1 MADYV
6 SSSFKDAGIPSVE
19 IFNLDVLLN
28 YPSSPPTLTVKNP
41 SGQITY
47 TAPLTEDI
55 LDFDA
60 TSDTPWRNHTFHGYA
75 PSGSVSAK
83 AVYVNYGRPSDFD
96 LLESAGINVEGK
108 IVIVRYGQ
116 CFRGLKVMNAQDRG
130 ALGVLIYSD
139 PMDDGF
145 EFGETYPDGPWRSE
159 TSVQRGS
166 VQFNS
171 ICAGDPMRADKRY
184 AEMGED
190 LTSLCGVEDYTSLIP
205 SIPSIPISYGDA
217 QPILAQLGGTAAE
230 DFGDDWVGALPITY
244 TTGPS
249 TSIVSMTTDNEF
261 KVTSIPN
268 VIGKVP
274 GSLPSS
280 EDHPVLLGN
289 HRDAWVF
296 GAADPNSGTASLIE
310 VAKGLGHLV
319 KSGWQPQH
327 TIYLLSW
334 SGEEYGL
341 LGSTGWAELNF
352 EEISNASAYINV
364 DTVVSGDELTVSATP
379 ALATLWEGVMAD
391 LDGHVAFKN
400 GPSGNVLDANV
411 NAPINADDAIGT
423 LGSGSDYTVFLDH
436 FGIASLDF
444 EFNSPAGTYGVY
456 HSIYDSFDWIDN
468 YGGIDREKGS
478 SFELM
483 AGAAKMWGVLALRLA
498 DNDGGV
504 LPFDHEK
511 QGAALVKYSAAV
523 DGSGLDLSELNAN
536 IDAYLKVAE
545 SVAEEMKSDFV
556 DLKDLN
562 ARLSLTERSFLSSEG
577 LPGRGWMK
585 HVLQAPGFY
594 LGYAAMAFP
603 GVQQAIDDGDLDLA
617 QQQVAVVAECVDKAA
632 KFLKG

>member
-1 MADYV
+1 MADYL
-6 SSSFKDAGIPSVE
+6 SSAFKDAGIESVE
-19 IFNLDVLLN
+19 TFELDVLLN
-28 YPSSPPTLTVKNP
+28 YPSSPPTLKVSNP
-41 SGQITY
+41 DGQVTFAA
-47 TAPLTEDI
+47 TLSEDI
-55 LDFDA
+55 LPEDS
-60 TSDTPWRNHTFHGYA
+60 TSDTPWRNTTFHGYA
-75 PSGSVSAK
+75 PSGSVSAP
-83 AVYVNYGRPSDFD
+83 AVFANYGRPSDFD
-96 LLESAGINVEGK
+96 DLEAANISVEGK
-108 IVIVRYGQ
+108 IVLVRYGQ
-116 CFRGLKVMNAQDRG
+116 CFRGLKVMNAQNRG
-130 ALGVLIYSD
+130 AVGVLVYSD
-139 PMDDGF
+139 PQDDGF
-145 EFGETYPDGPWRSE
+145 EYGKCYPEGPWRSAS
-159 TSVQRGS
+159 SVQRGS

-184 AEMGED
+184 EEMGES
-190 LTSLCGVEDYTSLIP
+190 LTSLCGVKDYTSLIP

-217 QPILAQLGGTAAE
+217 QPILSQLGGVAAE
-230 DFGDDWVGALPITY
+230 ALGDDWVGALPITY

-249 TSIVSMTTDNEF
+249 TSIVSMSTDNEF

-268 VIGKVP
+268 VIGKIP
-274 GSLPSS
+274 GSLPASD
-280 EDHPVLLGN
+280 DHPVLLGN

-310 VAKGLGHLV
+310 VAKGLGSLV
-319 KSGWQPQH
+319 QSGWQPKH

-352 EEISNASAYINV
+352 DAISSASAYINV
-364 DTVVSGDELTVSATP
+364 DTVVSGDELTASATP
-379 ALATLWEGVMAD
+379 ALTSLWEGVMAD
-391 LDGHVAFKN
+391 LDGHVLFKN

-468 YGGIDREKGS
+468 YGGIDGEKGS

-483 AGAAKMWGVLALRLA
+483 ASAAKMWGVLALRLA
-498 DNDGGV
+498 DSDV
-504 LPFDHEK
+504 LPFDHVK
-511 QGAALVKYSAAV
+511 QAEALVKYSAAV
-523 DGSGLDLSELNAN
+523 DGNGLDLSELNSN
-536 IDAYLKVAE
+536 IDAYMKAAQG
-545 SVAEEMKSDFV
+545 VAEEMNSPG

-562 ARLSLTERSFLSSEG
+562 FRLSMTERSFLNADG
-577 LPGRGWMK
+577 LPGRSWMK

-603 GVQQAIDDGDLDLA
+603 GVQQAVDDGDLDLA

-632 KFLKG
+632 TFLKG